1 MREWMKGIPERLQEH
16 QVLKHHR
23 YLYQQNFWILME
35 SIIFL
40 PDFFK
45 LKDKFDFNRKKLT
58 KLWMTMS

>member
-1 MREWMKGIPERLQEH
+1 
-16 QVLKHHR
+16 
-23 YLYQQNFWILME
+23 ME

-40 PDFFK
+40 SDFFKLKDKFDLIK